1 MRADAAAAFS
11 CRNRSSSSGRVARG
25 SSSSAV
31 RVELSGGRVGDDGV
45 FNQSWRIG
53 EWIIYTF
60 IQTEIFQINVRKTK
74 SERRF
79 T

>member
-31 RVELSGGRVGDDGV
+31 RVELSGGRFGDDGV
-45 FNQSWRIG
+45 FNQSWKDRGMDNLYIHSNRD
-53 EWIIYTF
+53 F
-60 IQTEIFQINVRKTK
+60 SDK
-74 SERRF
+74 SEENKK
-79 T
+79 